1 MAPTPRAAL
10 LLVAIGVAALVL
22 PLPLILVAVVIL
34 AGSTVADAWA
44 ARRFPTTTRHV
55 PELLYRGVP
64 GPFSVDV
71 HGQAQRT
78 RVRQPAIP
86 DVDLNPS
93 EGDAGLN
100 ATITPQR
107 RGRHV
112 LPPLAV
118 RSTGP
123 LGLARAVTSQAQDHE
138 LLVYPDM
145 PSARRLAAAVRT
157 GRFRTEGRRNRGPIG
172 LGTEFES
179 IRDYTEDDDIRSVNW
194 QATGRMQRPMANVW
208 RVEQD
213 RDVICVID
221 SGRLMGAPIGALT
234 RLDAA
239 IDATAAMAVVADVVG
254 DRVGVIVF
262 DDGIRRE
269 LRPRRRGGEAVPV
282 AIFDV
287 EPSNADSDYLMV
299 FQKLTSY
306 KRAFVLVLT
315 DLVEESAARPL
326 IEALPV
332 LSRHHA
338 VAVAT
343 VRDPDL
349 TAVLTTTP
357 HQMLEVAQMAIAAD
371 VVDAKDRV
379 SRSLAH
385 RNVAVIDA
393 SHEALSRACIAA
405 YLRAKSVA
413 AF

>member
-1 MAPTPRAAL
+1 MLGAT
-10 LLVAIGVAALVL
+10 GVAAVVL
-22 PLPLILVAVVIL
+22 PLPLVLITIVLLAGGIL
-34 AGSTVADAWA
+34 ADVWA

-55 PELLYRGVP
+55 PELMYRGVP
-64 GPFSVDV
+64 VPFSVDV
-71 HGQAQRT
+71 HGQATRT

-86 DVDLNPS
+86 DIDVNPS
-93 EGDAGLN
+93 EGDAGLTG
-100 ATITPQR
+100 TITPQR

-123 LGLARAVTSQAQDHE
+123 LRLARAVASQGMDHE
-138 LLVYPDM
+138 VLVYPDM

-157 GRFRTEGRRNRGPIG
+157 GRFRTEGLRNRGPIG

-179 IRDYTEDDDIRSVNW
+179 IREYTEDDDIRSVNW
-194 QATGRMQRPMANVW
+194 QATGRMQRPMVNVW

-221 SGRLMGAPIGALT
+221 SGRLMGAPIGSLT

-239 IDATAAMAVVADVVG
+239 VDATAAIGAVADVVG

-262 DDGIRRE
+262 DDGIRRQ
-269 LRPRRRGGEAVPV
+269 LSPRRRGGEAVSI

-287 EPSNADSDYLMV
+287 EPSKADSDYLMV
-299 FQKLTSY
+299 FQRLTSY

-315 DLVEESAARPL
+315 DLVEEAAARPL
-326 IEALPV
+326 IEALSV

-338 VAVAT
+338 VAVAS

-357 HQMLEVAQMAIAAD
+357 SQKLEVAKMAVATDVAD
-371 VVDAKDRV
+371 ARDRV
-379 SRSLAH
+379 SRSLVH

-393 SHEALSRACIAA
+393 SHDALSRACVAT